1 MAQEFSL
8 LAKTSLTSIL
18 LKSVVCKPALKTRR
32 CLFRI
37 VLHISVLSLPISSGF
52 AATLSGIV
60 SDMQG
65 TNVAGAEITVQQ
77 VEANFSKSLVTKEN
91 GSYLFESLPPGIYTI
106 RVRKSGYADLIQEN
120 LVVGRGAEAVI
131 LNLRLQSSSQL
142 VEVRGEE
149 ELNPNVFV
157 VKLDTNE
164 ILRQL
169 GRRGANVRL
178 IREFRSQ
185 ENDYGATYGHP
196 LRRVEFARPG
206 RLLRDFRFSL
216 YESHQNSALN
226 ARSFFTVGKLKPW
239 RRNQFRATV
248 TGPLFKDKM
257 PLSFAWGGLRD
268 KGFVNGNIQVPLADE
283 RTPRSSDPAV
293 NAIIAKLLEGYPA
306 ELPNLPDVSRRQLN
320 TNAVRDIRREAFS
333 TRLDYRPRQMDQLV
347 FEQRFLDYTE
357 EPFELVA
364 GQNPVTFLR
373 AQSFHLTH
381 VHAFSPGS
389 LLRLSFN
396 FDRLAV
402 LLEVTERY
410 KNLLA
415 PLGID
420 VVPDIGVGGDF
431 SRLGPGSAFPRR
443 RVENRFHFAPEV
455 THARGKHTIAAGFKL
470 TRFQINDLQSDQ
482 SRGGFS
488 FTRNFGRSAVDNF
501 LLGEPTSF
509 SITLGHLYRGFRN
522 WEHAFY
528 VHDTIRVRPHWTLS
542 LGLRYEI
549 ITAPTEVNNL
559 TLIPYRTDAN
569 NFAPQLGFAWN
580 PGGGRTVLR
589 GGYGITFGT
598 IFPLLYQRARF
609 NPPAVQVLLV
619 PDTDLLNPL
628 GTGGEIKKSEMKLI
642 SPDLVAPYTHLYTLQ
657 IQRQLTT
664 DTSLTV
670 GYIGNRTI
678 KLPNRVISNRAEP
691 FEDPDLV
698 ETTGNINDRRPDPRF
713 LQITTTVNG
722 TISYFDALQVAV
734 NRRMSRG
741 LAWNAQYTFSKSIS
755 TGATTFADISTG
767 NVSQSNELIEDMK
780 GVTHFDTPHALTI
793 SYSYAFPW
801 AGRWPGIASLF
812 FRGWKLL
819 GTTTFRSG
827 TPTSVFTGSDSPC
840 CGNVDGVNQPD
851 RPNLLNLNLLG
862 KSVDHPNTSASIFR
876 PEYFDTHLPEGGR
889 GNLGYNTFRIDG
901 THNWNVALAKD
912 FYLPQAGGREP
923 QLQFRAEFINLLNQ
937 PQFGAVNN
945 RIAADTFG
953 KITNTANRGRVIQL
967 TLRLWM

>member
-1 MAQEFSL
+1 MS
-8 LAKTSLTSIL
+8 
-18 LKSVVCKPALKTRR
+18 KPALKTRR
-32 CLFRI
+32 FLLKI
-37 VLHISVLSLPISSGF
+37 VLHISALSLLISSGF
-52 AATLSGIV
+52 AATLSGTV
-60 SDMQG
+60 SDLQG

-106 RVRKSGYADLIQEN
+106 RVRKSGYADLTQEN
-120 LVVGRGAEAVI
+120 LVVGRGAEVVV

-164 ILRQL
+164 IQRQL

-185 ENDYGATYGHP
+185 ENNYGATYGHP
-196 LRRVEFARPG
+196 LRRVEFSRPG
-206 RLLRDFRFSL
+206 RPLRDFRFSL
-216 YESHQNSALN
+216 YASHQNSALN

-239 RRNQFRATV
+239 RQNQYGATV
-248 TGPLFKDKM
+248 TGPLFTDKM
-257 PLSFAWGGLRD
+257 SFSFAWDGLRD
-268 KGFVNGNIQVPLADE
+268 KGFVNGNILAPLADE
-283 RTPRSSDPAV
+283 RAPRSSDPEV
-293 NAIIAKLLEGYPA
+293 NAIISKLLEGYPP
-306 ELPNLPDVSRRQLN
+306 ELPNLPDGSERQLN
-320 TNAVRDIRREAFS
+320 SNAVRDIRRGAFS

-364 GQNPVTFLR
+364 GQNPVTFHR
-373 AQSFHLTH
+373 AQSFHLTY
-381 VHAFSPGS
+381 VHSFSPSS

-396 FDRLAV
+396 FDRLAA

-420 VVPDIGVGGDF
+420 EAPDIGVGGDL
-431 SRLGPGSAFPRR
+431 SRLGPGSPFPRR
-443 RVENRFHFAPEV
+443 RVENRFHFFPEM
-455 THARGKHTIAAGFKL
+455 THVRGKHTIEAGFKL

-488 FTRNFGRSAVDNF
+488 FTRNFDRSAVDNF
-501 LLGEPTSF
+501 LHGEPTSF
-509 SITLGHLYRGFRN
+509 SITLGQLYRGFRN
-522 WEHAFY
+522 WENAFY
-528 VHDTIRVRPHWTLS
+528 LHDTIQVRSYWTLS
-542 LGLRYEI
+542 LGLRYEM

-609 NPPAVQVLLV
+609 NPPAVQVLFV
-619 PDTDLLNPL
+619 DDTSLLDPL
-628 GTGGEIKKSEMKLI
+628 GTGGEIDERSELKLI

-664 DTSLTV
+664 NTSLTV

-691 FEDPDLV
+691 VPGI
-698 ETTGNINDRRPDPRF
+698 ETTTKTINDRRPDPRF

-734 NRRMSRG
+734 NRRMSGG
-741 LAWNAQYTFSKSIS
+741 LGWNAQYTLSKSIS

-780 GVTHFDTPHALTI
+780 GLTRFDTPHALTV

-801 AGRWPGIASLF
+801 AEGGPGIASLF
-812 FRGWKLL
+812 FRRWRLL
-819 GTTTFRSG
+819 GTTTLRSG
-827 TPTSVFTGSDSPC
+827 TPTSVFTGSDSPGF
-840 CGNVDGVNQPD
+840 GNVDGVNQPD
-851 RPNLLNLNLLG
+851 RPNLLNLNILG
-862 KSVDHPNTSASIFR
+862 KSVDHPDTVASIFR
-876 PEYFDTHLPEGGR
+876 PEYFDTNLPAGGR

-923 QLQFRAEFINLLNQ
+923 QLQFRADFINFLNQ

-945 RIAADTFG
+945 RIAGDTFG
-953 KITNTANRGRVIQL
+953 TITNTANRGRVIQL